1 MNRKDKREPVFKPA
15 SPKQALMIQRAMD
28 TQLTIIGGAAPLT

>member
-1 MNRKDKREPVFKPA
+1 MSKNKNKEPVFKPA

-28 TQLTIIGGAAPLT
+28 TQLTIIGGAK

>member
-1 MNRKDKREPVFKPA
+1 MSKKDKKEPIFKPA

-28 TQLTIIGGAAPLT
+28 TQLTIIGGAALLT